1 MFNTWQNQIVQEK
14 KKEGNYKFQKANPDQ
29 TVNPNKYRAIYTF

>member
-1 MFNTWQNQIVQEK
+1 MTKSNCSRK